1 MGSAQ
6 KAFYDAVMV
15 GMSAFLDR
23 VPRVKEKGE
32 DIRKATEQM
41 FRNEDSGT
49 FTGRG
54 NTKED
59 IRTRISLFRQM
70 VDRTIA

>member
-1 MGSAQ
+1 
-6 KAFYDAVMV
+6 MV
-15 GMSAFLDR
+15 GMSAFLDCA
-23 VPRVKEKGE
+23 PRVKERAQ
-32 DIRKATEQM
+32 DIRKATEHM
-41 FRNEDSGT
+41 FRKEEPGT

-59 IRTRISLFRQM
+59 IRTRITLFRRM